1 MSEAQRCLD
10 QFGLHDLTAKGI
22 KTAHDFPDMQK
33 KLKCIG
39 GCIRNCMAA
48 TEGSFQ
54 EALDSFDTL
63 SFARNCAPAWL
74 GQLLDLRVVNTVK
87 LCQAGAASI
96 GISSNKE
103 GRKRASNLALA
114 LLIWV
119 VAWIPG

>member
-1 MSEAQRCLD
+1 LRLLKALEADVSEAQRCLD

-63 SFARNCAPAWL
+63 SPETAPRHGW
-74 GQLLDLRVVNTVK
+74 
-87 LCQAGAASI
+87 ASC
-96 GISSNKE
+96 
-103 GRKRASNLALA
+103 
-114 LLIWV
+114 
-119 VAWIPG
+119 WI